1 MFPLQIFLH
10 DLSFFLTPGSFSK
23 VLAECSGMMVW
34 LLEGSEEGCIVAEIV
49 FVVAG
54 GKMFDCLMLAKLG
67 IADGNL
73 TGSADCC
80 VDSCMH

>member
-1 MFPLQIFLH
+1 
-10 DLSFFLTPGSFSK
+10 
-23 VLAECSGMMVW
+23 MMVW

-49 FVVAG
+49 FVVVG
-54 GKMFDCLMLAKLG
+54 GKMFDCLMLAKLE